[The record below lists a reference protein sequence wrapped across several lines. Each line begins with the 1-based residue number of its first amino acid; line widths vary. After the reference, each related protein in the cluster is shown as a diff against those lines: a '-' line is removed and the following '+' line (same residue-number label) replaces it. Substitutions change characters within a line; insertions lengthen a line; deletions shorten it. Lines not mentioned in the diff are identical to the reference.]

1 MYAIVQ
7 SGSRQFQVKKG
18 DLIHVDLLDAEVGQ
32 EVELKEVLMVAQED
46 GSVLL
51 GKPTLPGCL
60 VKAQY
65 VAQVKGP
72 KVVGMKYK
80 QRKNE
85 RRKFGHRQ
93 RYAQLRII
101 DICQ

>member
-7 SGSRQFQVKKG
+7 AGSRQFQVKKG
-18 DLIHVDLLDAEVGQ
+18 DLIHVDLVSAQVGQ
-32 EVELKEVLMVAQED
+32 EVELKDVLFLAKED

-51 GKPTLPGCL
+51 GKPTIPGCL

-65 VAQVKGP
+65 VAEVKGP
-72 KVVGMKYK
+72 KVVGVKYK

-93 RYAQLRII
+93 RYAQLKIT